1 MRSENIA
8 KNNRGNIRSKVFL
21 FLATVEQIIVWFQ
34 EKIFSFFSVILERKK
49 NDKKKKNERRTWE
62 RVVNRKDEK
71 MGIGRE
77 KYEMRERE
85 KERERIG
92 L

>member
-1 MRSENIA
+1 MI
-8 KNNRGNIRSKVFL
+8 
-21 FLATVEQIIVWFQ
+21 
-34 EKIFSFFSVILERKK
+34 
-49 NDKKKKNERRTWE
+49 KKKNERRTWE

>member
-49 NDKKKKNERRTWE
+49 NDKKKNERRTWE

-77 KYEMRERE
+77 KYEMRE
-85 KERERIG
+85 KKRERIG